1 MLCQVLRVL
10 CILLLCCF
18 INELVVVRCRY
29 LCCHFKSRWINSL
42 LPLFYKLHYYG
53 GGEIYNAAC
62 IYYHSLLTVVLS
74 GTSCHYEFC
83 LTVTWVPTA
92 LLHPHHLM
100 IQSHS
105 LYHCKCLEY
114 IGILN
119 GMGKLNIFSRVWIE
133 KRSKGKGLWCCN
145 VVPCKAECVV
155 HLWLQYLLCYRS
167 GQFQLKLADILSL
180 KESNSQYSIFRSLR
194 TITNATTHNDV
205 AQQLGTLT
213 AYSQMCYL
221 ASDHKTLSTITWNT
235 YFSRYGMFSSLTSTL
250 SYSFV

>member
-1 MLCQVLRVL
+1 
-10 CILLLCCF
+10 
-18 INELVVVRCRY
+18 
-29 LCCHFKSRWINSL
+29 
-42 LPLFYKLHYYG
+42 
-53 GGEIYNAAC
+53 
-62 IYYHSLLTVVLS
+62 
-74 GTSCHYEFC
+74 
-83 LTVTWVPTA
+83 
-92 LLHPHHLM
+92 M

-180 KESNSQYSIFRSLR
+180 KESNSQYSIFKSLR

-250 SYSFV
+250 SYSFVPQRQCISAIVVVEVRCLSPCMSASILMSLVNPIFHISYLAYPVVYPLSTIYSVFTVR